1 MCSDILI
8 SVDVEH
14 SDNLLSGRKTVEVR
28 RRRPRIE
35 PGTRVWIYTKVPRAA
50 IEAVGIVEEVHEA
63 SAGVLWNRYSE
74 EVAISRTR
82 LEEYLAGASSSCAI
96 KFSSITPL
104 PRSIGLDEIRQ
115 TVGAFHPPQFF
126 KRLRSTDKE
135 FLLLRSLP

>member
-50 IEAVGIVEEVHEA
+50 IEAVGIVEEVHGA
-63 SAGVLWNRYSE
+63 SAGVLWKRYSA

-82 LEEYLAGASSSCAI
+82 LVEYLAGASSSCAI

-104 PRSIGLDEIRQ
+104 QRSIGLDEIRQ
-115 TVGAFHPPQFF
+115 AVGAFQPPQFF
-126 KRLRSTDKE
+126 KRLRSSEKE
-135 FLLLRSLP
+135 LLLLRGQT